1 MVDTLTSCL
10 LVLQVELC
18 GRCARV
24 SASPSR
30 TMLDRSPPSLG
41 VNRSCRTK
49 ADVSYVLCNDA
60 SLKPFC
66 VYFQPHSYSALAL
79 SMSPTGP
86 CMLIRLNIAE
96 PEISLQVSY
105 PRRGLV
111 QLL

>member
-1 MVDTLTSCL
+1 
-10 LVLQVELC
+10 
-18 GRCARV
+18 
-24 SASPSR
+24 
-30 TMLDRSPPSLG
+30 MLSSEFLSECIAISDVGSITILG

-86 CMLIRLNIAE
+86 CMLRLNIAE